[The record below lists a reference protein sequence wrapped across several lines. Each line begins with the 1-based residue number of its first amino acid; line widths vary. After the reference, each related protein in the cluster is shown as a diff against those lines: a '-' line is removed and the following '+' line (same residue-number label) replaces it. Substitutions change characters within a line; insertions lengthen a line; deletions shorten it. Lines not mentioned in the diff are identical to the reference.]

1 MPDAA
6 QRRWRWPLWL
16 VVAAVMAGLAAF
28 AVQARP
34 WSQWRAL
41 IASIDPTLCDLPDL
55 ARLEAELD
63 RSRQAEMDL
72 RRELED
78 VQDDVLQQRALCRF
92 PPAPVAP
99 VAPPTPPVQPPAV
112 AAAPPADPP
121 APAQPAT
128 PPTPPP
134 PPRREARADLPAER
148 WRDRDLGVL
157 EGCWQRQTN
166 MQVFD
171 RDSGAVRRVRA
182 WRLCFDGNGSGTQE
196 LQWSDGTVCRG
207 RLRARFA
214 ADGSLQFNDSGIP
227 CSNGAFIYR
236 QETSCDRRDD
246 GTARCR
252 ARQPQLGTVDESIF
266 RR

>member
-1 MPDAA
+1 MSATTQQAP
-6 QRRWRWPLWL
+6 WRWPLWL
-16 VVAAVMAGLAAF
+16 VAAAVMAALVAL

-34 WSQWRAL
+34 LQSLRSLLARV
-41 IASIDPTLCDLPDL
+41 DPTLCDLPEL
-55 ARLEAELD
+55 ARMEAQLEQD
-63 RSRQAEMDL
+63 RRAEMAL

-78 VQDDVLQQRALCRF
+78 VQDDVLQHRALCRF
-92 PPAPVAP
+92 PAPPAPVAP
-99 VAPPTPPVQPPAV
+99 PPVIA
-112 AAAPPADPP
+112 
-121 APAQPAT
+121 AT
-128 PPTPPP
+128 PPTPASPPATPQAPPAPP
-134 PPRREARADLPAER
+134 PQQQARADLPAER
-148 WRDRDLGVL
+148 WRERDLGIL

-171 RDSGAVRRVRA
+171 RDSGAVRRVRR
-182 WRLCFDGNGSGTQE
+182 WQLCFDGNGSGTQE

-236 QETSCDRRDD
+236 QETACERRDD